1 MREHLFKAQR
11 IDTKDWVEGDLIKN
25 CNGNPRINVH
35 GEYNRGL
42 FVIDSFE
49 VNPDTVCEWTGLLD
63 KNGKKIFEGDIC
75 KVKNIDIVSKDYELK
90 ENQFLERNAIRGWK
104 FIGWYEDLTC
114 YFNEKECAYKFK
126 DNEKDVGLI
135 ECEIEVIGNKFD

>member
-1 MREHLFKAQR
+1 MREHIFKAQR
-11 IDTKDWVEGDLIKN
+11 LGTKEWVEGYYLFIKEQN
-25 CNGNPRINVH
+25 KHYILSGKIANYQL
-35 GEYNRGL
+35 EW
-42 FVIDSFE
+42 FE
-49 VNPDTVCEWTGLLD
+49 VDFDTVCEYTGLQD

-90 ENQFLERNAIRGWK
+90 ENQFLERNSIRGWK

>member
-1 MREHLFKAQR
+1 M
-11 IDTKDWVEGDLIKN
+11 
-25 CNGNPRINVH
+25 
-35 GEYNRGL
+35 
-42 FVIDSFE
+42 
-49 VNPDTVCEWTGLLD
+49 LD

-75 KVKNIDIVSKDYELK
+75 KVKNIDIVPKDYELK

-104 FIGWYEDLTC
+104 VIGWYEDLTC

-135 ECEIEVIGNKFD
+135 ECKIEVIGNKFD